1 MFKPKEIYEAENGL
15 WDLAKEEYPA
25 DKVSHFFVLIIY
37 MMVFYGLLHSALHG
51 LNIWL
56 NKRYQKLNRAKQGNY
71 RSNIVSIINSFV
83 SVAFSTLAMFYVC
96 GDGQTVFNN
105 EHCMGTPRYLHIWA
119 LVNTCGYFV
128 TDTFIIVFF
137 IREFTTLDKQ
147 MIGHHVIAFIVFAG
161 TLAFMNWTIVFG
173 VILCFIEVSSAFI
186 STRWLLYT
194 HRLHRTVCHTINAI
208 ICFITFFIGRLVF
221 QIGILVGYGYPK
233 LIMDL

>member
-96 GDGQTVFNN
+96 GDG
-105 EHCMGTPRYLHIWA
+105 
-119 LVNTCGYFV
+119 
-128 TDTFIIVFF
+128 
-137 IREFTTLDKQ
+137 
-147 MIGHHVIAFIVFAG
+147 
-161 TLAFMNWTIVFG
+161 
-173 VILCFIEVSSAFI
+173 
-186 STRWLLYT
+186 
-194 HRLHRTVCHTINAI
+194 
-208 ICFITFFIGRLVF
+208 
-221 QIGILVGYGYPK
+221 
-233 LIMDL
+233 